1 MPAGLTDTIVEWE
14 SSGLPNETIRL
25 PVTENHSFS
34 PKIVSVN
41 NSRIRVRFKGTCL
54 KQDKVTFTPR
64 NVINLFF
71 IVYKLN
77 RWSQDLNADFTLKVC
92 LFVTV
97 KLTKN
102 ADRDKYFYPGY
113 GIVYDACSLFSFPKF
128 DWDKMLL
135 FLE

>member
-14 SSGLPNETIRL
+14 SNGLPNETIRL

-41 NSRIRVRFKGTCL
+41 NSR
-54 KQDKVTFTPR
+54 
-64 NVINLFF
+64 
-71 IVYKLN
+71 
-77 RWSQDLNADFTLKVC
+77 DFTLKVC

-102 ADRDKYFYPGY
+102 ADPDKYSYPGY
-113 GIVYDACSLFSFPKF
+113 GIIYDACSLFSFPKF